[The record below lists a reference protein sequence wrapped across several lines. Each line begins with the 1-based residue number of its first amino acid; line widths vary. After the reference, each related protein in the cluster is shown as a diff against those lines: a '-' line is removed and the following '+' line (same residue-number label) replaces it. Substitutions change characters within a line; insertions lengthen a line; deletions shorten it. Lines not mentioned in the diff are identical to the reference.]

1 MKDSFT
7 LNDLIF
13 FSNTDGLQNKME
25 DDEKY
30 SWDEYPEGPDQKIIT
45 NILNYSR
52 ALSVIKTK
60 RAGVLNL
67 LMN

>member
-7 LNDLIF
+7 LNDLF
-13 FSNTDGLQNKME
+13 LFSVTDGLTNDME
-25 DDEKY
+25 DEKHK
-30 SWDEYPEGPDQKIIT
+30 WDEYPEGPDERIIT